1 MTAYVVN
8 RLILLIVSLLG
19 VTVLVALIVRLLP
32 ASAIEVL
39 AAQQGFSEAAD
50 LDRLEHELGL
60 DRPFLVQYGT
70 WLAGV
75 LRGDFGDS
83 LRTRRPIS
91 DELKARLPVSLQLA
105 GMAFVVAVAVAIP
118 VGVLSA
124 VRQNTLL
131 DYTARSLA
139 ITGVALPGFWVAT
152 LVVVWPSVWWGW
164 SPPLTY
170 TSFMDDPLTNVS
182 QMWIPAVLL
191 GLYFVGFLMRMTR
204 AMMLEVLRSDY
215 VRTAWAKGLAPR
227 VVILRHALRN
237 ALIPIVTV
245 IGLQL
250 PVLVGGAVV
259 YEMVFTVPG
268 IGRLLLEAVQ
278 NRDYPVTQAV
288 NFVLAGIVLTANLAV
303 DLSYTA
309 LDPRVRL
316 GGE

>member
-1 MTAYVVN
+1 MAAYLVN
-8 RLILLIVSLLG
+8 RLLLLVVSLIG

-70 WLAGV
+70 WLSGV
-75 LRGDFGDS
+75 VRGDFGDS

-91 DELKARLPVSLQLA
+91 DELKSRLPVSIQLA

-118 VGVLSA
+118 VGVVSA
-124 VRQNTLL
+124 VRQNSLI
-131 DYTARSLA
+131 DYMARSLA
-139 ITGVALPGFWVAT
+139 ITGVALPGFWIAT

-170 TSFMDDPLTNVS
+170 TGLTEDPFKNLS

-227 VVILRHALRN
+227 AVILRHALRN

-245 IGLQL
+245 MGLQL

-278 NRDYPVTQAV
+278 NRDYPVIQAV

-316 GGE
+316 AGE